1 MLRKITDTLRGSAVL
16 ILLPIL
22 TLLASVIGLT
32 GMLIFRISP
41 RKIQAVPALWGKIL
55 LKAGGVRVIVRGL
68 ENIKDDRPYIFAAN
82 HQSQFD
88 IFAMHAA
95 FPHEF
100 CWLAK
105 KELFR
110 IPLFG
115 QAMRL
120 AGYLPVD
127 RSHGR
132 QAMKSLIE
140 AAKSIAEGSSVII
153 FPEGTRSP
161 DGRLQRFKGGSTII
175 AVKSGVPMVPVAI
188 SGTHDILPKGKL
200 LARPGTITIKV
211 GKPLDTSGFTMKQ
224 KHELADLVHDK
235 VAELL
240 EPEPSVAH

>member
-1 MLRKITDTLRGSAVL
+1 MIKNITDFLRGTLVL
-16 ILLPIL
+16 ILLPVL
-22 TLLASVIGLT
+22 TLLASIAGLL
-32 GMLIFRISP
+32 GLLVFRVTP
-41 RKIQAVPALWGKIL
+41 RKIQAVPGLWGKIL
-55 LKAGGVRVIVRGL
+55 LKTGGVQVSVKGIS
-68 ENIKDDRPYIFAAN
+68 NIDEEKPYIFAAN

-100 CWLAK
+100 RWLAK

-115 QAMRL
+115 RAMRR

-132 QAMKSLIE
+132 QAMKSLME
-140 AAKSIAEGSSVII
+140 AADIIRDGSSVII

-161 DGRLQRFKGGSTII
+161 DGQLQRFKGGSTVI

-200 LARPGTITIKV
+200 LARPGKITISV
-211 GKPLDTSGFTMKQ
+211 GQPIETAGYTMKQ

-235 VAELL
+235 VEALL
-240 EPEPSVAH
+240 MKERGN

>member
-1 MLRKITDTLRGSAVL
+1 MLRKFTDPLRGLAV
-16 ILLPIL
+16 IVLLPIL
-22 TLLASVIGLT
+22 TLLASIAALT
-32 GMLIFRISP
+32 GLLIFRVSA
-41 RKIQAVPALWGKIL
+41 RTIQAVPALWGRIL
-55 LKAGGVRVIVRGL
+55 LKVAGVKVTVGGL
-68 ENIKDDRPYIFAAN
+68 ENIEKDKSYIFAAN

-100 CWLAK
+100 RWLAK

-115 QAMRL
+115 RAMRL

-132 QAMKSLIE
+132 EAMKSLLE
-140 AAKSIAEGSSVII
+140 AAKTIAGGSSVII
-153 FPEGTRSP
+153 FPEGTRSS
-161 DGRLQRFKGGSTII
+161 DGSIQRFKGGSTVV

-188 SGTHDILPKGKL
+188 SGTYDILPKGRL
-200 LARPGTITIKV
+200 LARPGRITIRV
-211 GKPLDTSGFTMKQ
+211 GRPVDTSGFTMKQ
-224 KHELADLVHDK
+224 KHELADLVHDR

-240 EPEPSVAH
+240 SENREREG

>member
-1 MLRKITDTLRGSAVL
+1 MSKKIMDRTRGALVL

-22 TLLASVIGLT
+22 TFLASIAGIIGL
-32 GMLIFRISP
+32 LVFRVSA
-41 RKIQAVPALWGKIL
+41 RTIQAVPALWARIL
-55 LKAGGVRVIVRGL
+55 LKVAGVEVTVEGM
-68 ENIKDDRPYIFAAN
+68 ENIEKDKTYIFAAN

-100 CWLAK
+100 RWLAK

-115 QAMRL
+115 MAMRL
-120 AGYLPVD
+120 AGYLEVD

-132 QAMKSLIE
+132 QAMKSLVE
-140 AAKSIAEGSSVII
+140 AAKTIARGSSVII
-153 FPEGTRSP
+153 FPEGTRTP
-161 DGRLQRFKGGSTII
+161 DGRLQRFKGGSTVI

-188 SGTHDILPKGKL
+188 TGTYEILPKGKL
-200 LARPGTITIKV
+200 LARPGRITIRV
-211 GKPLDTSGFTMKQ
+211 GEPVDTAGFTMKQ

-240 EPEPSVAH
+240 KTDGSRKE